1 MIYNSYQVAEI
12 MNINVSTVKRLTES
26 GKLNCQKTDGGH
38 RKFHLNDLKD
48 FFKKNKKHAA
58 KVNLQYLVGA
68 NKSLTNA
75 INNEDTKKI
84 INHCFKSLIS
94 DNDNKFTTLCNALM
108 LRGYSVDILFDEIII
123 PTLIKIGEEWVDENL
138 LITEEHLATERIKNL
153 IFNLKT
159 KTEKVKTKYNAFC
172 FTLADDKHDL
182 PTYMAETIIN
192 QNKNIKTFNLGPDL
206 PVKDFINLTK
216 KVPPSIIFIS
226 IIYTEKLDLI
236 NKEIT
241 LISRTFDKSDVK
253 IFLSGK
259 AAHNI
264 KSKRKN
270 LIYIKSFEELNQH
283 ISNFT

>member
-12 MNINVSTVKRLTES
+12 MNINVSTVKRLTDS
-26 GKLNCQKTDGGH
+26 GKLSCQKTDGGH

-58 KVNLQYLVGA
+58 KVNLQYLVGP

-75 INNEDTKKI
+75 INNQDNKKL

-108 LRGYSVDILFDEIII
+108 LRGYSIDILFDKIII
-123 PTLIKIGEEWVDENL
+123 PTLIRIGQEWVDGNL

-153 IFNLKT
+153 IFNLKSNI
-159 KTEKVKTKYNAFC
+159 EKRKTKFNAFC
-172 FTLADDKHDL
+172 FTLADDNHDL
-182 PTYMAETIIN
+182 PPYMAETIITK
-192 QNKNIKTFNLGPDL
+192 NKNIKTFNLGPDL

>member
-12 MNINVSTVKRLTES
+12 MSINVSTVKRLTES

-38 RKFHLNDLKD
+38 RKFHLDDLKD
-48 FFKKNKKHAA
+48 FLKKSKKHAT
-58 KVNLQYLVGA
+58 KVNLQYLIGK
-68 NKSLTNA
+68 NKALTNA
-75 INNEDTKKI
+75 INNKDNKKL

-94 DNDNKFTTLCNALM
+94 DNSKKFTTLYNALM
-108 LRGYSVDILFDEIII
+108 LKGYSNDIFFDEIII
-123 PTLIKIGEEWVDENL
+123 PTLIKIGKDWLDGNL

-153 IFNLKT
+153 IFNIKSNAHKRKT
-159 KTEKVKTKYNAFC
+159 KFNAFC

-192 QNKNIKTFNLGPDL
+192 ENKSIKTFNLGADIPA
-206 PVKDFINLTK
+206 KDFLKLTK
-216 KVPPSIIFIS
+216 KVKPAIIFIS
-226 IIYTEKLDLI
+226 IVYTKKIDLI
-236 NKEIT
+236 NKEIN
-241 LISRTFDKSDVK
+241 LISRTFDESDVK

-264 KSKRKN
+264 KNKRKN
-270 LIYIKSFEELNQH
+270 LIYLKSFKELSQN